1 VTNHHPN
8 APAPREP
15 ARGETA
21 PELGATD
28 PGQRE
33 AAPARVETGLG
44 WGEAAP
50 ARVDTGPGWGEAAP
64 ARVETGPGWGE
75 AAFARGETGPGR
87 ERRRGRQAE
96 AERNDRLVLD
106 AARQVFAEQG
116 PDAPVSA
123 VAQRAGVGMGSL
135 YRRYG
140 SKADLLRHLCLLAMR
155 QTIEAAEDGL
165 AESDPWAGLV
175 GYVRA
180 CVGFGSGSLGALA
193 GTIEST
199 PEMWQ
204 TSKRSRELLGALL
217 TRAQQAGAVRP
228 DLTVLDV
235 AWLIELFGR
244 HGPTWPAPPAPS
256 SPAPA
261 SAASV
266 EASGGAVKNRLLAIA
281 LAGLRPAP
289 ADPLPGPAPTP
300 DLYEQRWSTR
310 TTPPGP

>member
-1 VTNHHPN
+1 
-8 APAPREP
+8 
-15 ARGETA
+15 
-21 PELGATD
+21 
-28 PGQRE
+28 
-33 AAPARVETGLG
+33 
-44 WGEAAP
+44 
-50 ARVDTGPGWGEAAP
+50 
-64 ARVETGPGWGE
+64 
-75 AAFARGETGPGR
+75 
-87 ERRRGRQAE
+87 
-96 AERNDRLVLD
+96 VLD
-106 AARQVFAEQG
+106 AAREVFAEQG

-165 AESDPWAGLV
+165 AEPDPWAGLA
-175 GYVRA
+175 GYLRA

-204 TSKRSRELLGALL
+204 ASRRSRELLGALL
-217 TRAQQAGAVRP
+217 TRAQQSGAVRP
-228 DLTVLDV
+228 DLTVLDI

-244 HGPTWPAPPAPS
+244 HGPTWPAPHNPVPANPM
-256 SPAPA
+256 PA
-261 SAASV
+261 SSSSALTASAT
-266 EASGGAVKNRLLAIA
+266 EAGASGSAVKDRLLAIA

>member
-1 VTNHHPN
+1 
-8 APAPREP
+8 
-15 ARGETA
+15 
-21 PELGATD
+21 
-28 PGQRE
+28 
-33 AAPARVETGLG
+33 
-44 WGEAAP
+44 
-50 ARVDTGPGWGEAAP
+50 
-64 ARVETGPGWGE
+64 
-75 AAFARGETGPGR
+75 
-87 ERRRGRQAE
+87 
-96 AERNDRLVLD
+96 VLD
-106 AARQVFAEQG
+106 AAREVFAEQG

-165 AESDPWAGLV
+165 AEPDPWAGLA
-175 GYVRA
+175 GCVRA

-204 TSKRSRELLGALL
+204 SSRRSRELLGALL
-217 TRAQQAGAVRP
+217 TRAQQSGAVRP
-228 DLTVLDV
+228 DLTVLDI

-244 HGPTWPAPPAPS
+244 HGPTWPAPPTAAPS
-256 SPAPA
+256 SLTPVPPRPSPSSAAPA
-261 SAASV
+261 SPGAAFTESAAV
-266 EASGGAVKNRLLAIA
+266 DSASGSAVRDRLLAIA

>member
-1 VTNHHPN
+1 VTNHHPR
-8 APAPREP
+8 APAPAEP
-15 ARGETA
+15 AQG
-21 PELGATD
+21 GA
-28 PGQRE
+28 
-33 AAPARVETGLG
+33 
-44 WGEAAP
+44 
-50 ARVDTGPGWGEAAP
+50 
-64 ARVETGPGWGE
+64 
-75 AAFARGETGPGR
+75 GPGR

-96 AERNDRLVLD
+96 AERNDRRVLD
-106 AARQVFAEQG
+106 AAREVFAEQG

-165 AESDPWAGLV
+165 AESDPWAGLA

-204 TSKRSRELLGALL
+204 TSRRSRELLGALL
-217 TRAQQAGAVRP
+217 TRAQQSGAVRP
-228 DLTVLDV
+228 DLTVLDI

-244 HGPTWPAPPAPS
+244 HGPTWPEPPTPAPI
-256 SPAPA
+256 SPARTA
-261 SAASV
+261 STAAAG
-266 EASGGAVKNRLLAIA
+266 ASGSAVRDRLLAIA

-289 ADPLPGPAPTP
+289 ADPLPGPAPTS